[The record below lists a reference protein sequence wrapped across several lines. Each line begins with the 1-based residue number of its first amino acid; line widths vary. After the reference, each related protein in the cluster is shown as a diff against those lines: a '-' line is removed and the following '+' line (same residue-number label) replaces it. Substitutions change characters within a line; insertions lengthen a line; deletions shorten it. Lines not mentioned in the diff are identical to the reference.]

1 MSAVDVK
8 YRDLAKEFLTK
19 LHLFYFKDRS
29 PYAILSEKLKHAV
42 YGLPWECMD
51 ANNRKVVAF
60 FLMNVQEPVH
70 IKALGVA
77 NVGVTS
83 MAALSSEDLV
93 KNNVEARPA
102 RVAGG
107 ITAPTDY
114 LYVKLLRMSLRIIAS
129 WPHKELGEKD
139 PVILNTFLKYF
150 YLAATSA
157 CQFGS
162 YLYLRTY
169 NDELTMMEAGHSY
182 LMIMMTFIDITAPV
196 LMRYLPLTI
205 VCTQQLIQLSV
216 IFELI
221 GTESEKLL
229 NAVYSVPWEC
239 MDTSTR
245 KFVSFFLMNVRE
257 PIHVKALGIAN
268 VGVTTMAAS
277 RILMLTFSKEYR
289 KVCKEFLTKVHLF
302 YFKDNSEYAMKSEKI
317 LSAVYSIP
325 WECMDTSNRK
335 FVSFFLMNVRE
346 PIHVKAL
353 GIANV
358 GVMTMAATAPA
369 LMRYLPLTI
378 ILTQQLIQLSVI
390 FELIGSES
398 EKVLNA
404 VYSVPW
410 ECMDPKTR
418 KMLAFFLMNVRKPI
432 HVKALGVANVGV
444 TSMAAA
450 PAERYAPHARVWF
463 CSGGELPLHADRR
476 PALTVAGDRPLIS
489 DARSVACCG
498 S

>member
-1 MSAVDVK
+1 MGLKKFLFEDECVK
-8 YRDLAKEFLTK
+8 
-19 LHLFYFKDRS
+19 
-29 PYAILSEKLKHAV
+29 
-42 YGLPWECMD
+42 
-51 ANNRKVVAF
+51 
-60 FLMNVQEPVH
+60 
-70 IKALGVA
+70 
-77 NVGVTS
+77 
-83 MAALSSEDLV
+83 
-93 KNNVEARPA
+93 
-102 RVAGG
+102 G

-182 LMIMMTFIDITAPV
+182 LMIMMTFIDISRIVTLTFRKKYRLICKEFFTKMHLFYFKDISEHAMETHKRVHLMSHLFTLWLIFQMVFGVPLFNLIPMYYNYAAGRFKPGGTQNSTFEHSMYYEYPFDTLRDIRGYIVANIINWILSCLCVTWFCMCDLILSLMVFNIWGHLRMLIYTLYHFPRPSIETTITIEGGLTVTSAKYSDEETLEVFKKLKECVNYHRRIVEFNSQVSDVFGPMLVCYYLYHQTSGCLLLLECSQMTAPV

-268 VGVTTMAAS
+268 VGVTTMAA
-277 RILMLTFSKEYR
+277 ILRTSLSYFTFLR
-289 KVCKEFLTKVHLF
+289 
-302 YFKDNSEYAMKSEKI
+302 
-317 LSAVYSIP
+317 SI
-325 WECMDTSNRK
+325 
-335 FVSFFLMNVRE
+335 
-346 PIHVKAL
+346 
-353 GIANV
+353 
-358 GVMTMAATAPA
+358 
-369 LMRYLPLTI
+369 
-378 ILTQQLIQLSVI
+378 
-390 FELIGSES
+390 
-398 EKVLNA
+398 
-404 VYSVPW
+404 
-410 ECMDPKTR
+410 
-418 KMLAFFLMNVRKPI
+418 
-432 HVKALGVANVGV
+432 
-444 TSMAAA
+444 
-450 PAERYAPHARVWF
+450 
-463 CSGGELPLHADRR
+463 
-476 PALTVAGDRPLIS
+476 
-489 DARSVACCG
+489 
-498 S
+498 